1 MVVVRLPPKKICT
14 VVVLIGVLGFLPVG
28 RSHAWFDDTHLAIAK
43 AAGYKKWYLA
53 VGADMAKLKA
63 GASEGHNHYV
73 NNPKGTKVMPRM
85 VLDQAERYNRID
97 PDGHLYGA
105 IIASVRQYLEVKRQ
119 GRYAE
124 YHFGF
129 AAHYVGDLSM
139 PLHNTVY
146 DEFNRQYHMTID
158 GIVNDGIMDHLDRIR
173 VYPIT
178 IRSERDL
185 ATEVARIANLSMD
198 LGYRIQAEGRILT
211 GAEAYAQISHSAS
224 LLKAILDFVATQE
237 RN

>member
-1 MVVVRLPPKKICT
+1 MSLLIRKIGSTAALICVLVV
-14 VVVLIGVLGFLPVG
+14 FPV
-28 RSHAWFDDTHLAIAK
+28 SFCHAWFDDTHLAIAK
-43 AAGYKKWYLA
+43 AAGYKKWYLS

-73 NNPKGTKVMPRM
+73 NNPKGTKVTARM
-85 VLDQAERYNRID
+85 VLAQAERYNQID

-124 YHFGF
+124 YHLGF

-146 DEFNRQYHMTID
+146 DEFNRQYHVTID
-158 GIVNDGIMDHLDRIR
+158 GIVNDEVMDHLDRIR

-185 ATEVARIANLSMD
+185 AKEVARIANLSMD
-198 LGYRIQAEGRILT
+198 LGYRLQAEGRILT
-211 GAEAYAQISHSAS
+211 GAEAYAQISHSVS
-224 LLKAILDFVATQE
+224 VLKAILDFVATQE

>member
-1 MVVVRLPPKKICT
+1 
-14 VVVLIGVLGFLPVG
+14 
-28 RSHAWFDDTHLAIAK
+28 LAIAK
-43 AAGYKKWYLA
+43 AAGHKKWYLS

-63 GASEGHNHYV
+63 GAGEGHNHYV
-73 NNPKGTKVMPRM
+73 NNPKSTKVTARM
-85 VLDQAERYNRID
+85 VLAQAERYNQID

-124 YHFGF
+124 YHLGF

-146 DEFNRQYHMTID
+146 DEFNRQYHVTID
-158 GIVNDGIMDHLDRIR
+158 GIVNDEVMDHLDRIR
-173 VYPIT
+173 GYPIT

-185 ATEVARIANLSMD
+185 AKEVARIANLSMD
-198 LGYRIQAEGRILT
+198 LGYRLQAEGRILT